1 MNGYAIVH
9 FEADRAAEADNVLQH
24 FNEYMQSREHM
35 RAPSFVSGGDGYFR
49 LEYNDRVGAS
59 SAAIE
64 TFGTFLVASGYAISG
79 ISATRTLDGNEGT
92 VMQFSHDGKEESVV
106 LSTLNV
112 Y

>member
-9 FEADRAAEADNVLQH
+9 FEADRAAEQDNVLQQ
-24 FNEYMQSREHM
+24 FNEYMQSRAHS
-35 RAPSFVSGGDGYFR
+35 RAPSFVTGGEGYFR
-49 LEYNDRVGAS
+49 LEYNELVGAS

-64 TFGTFLVASGYAISG
+64 MFGTFLVASGYSIRG
-79 ISATRTLDGNEGT
+79 ISNAKTMDGNDGT
-92 VMQFSHDGKEESVV
+92 VMQFSLGGKEESVV

>member
-24 FNEYMQSREHM
+24 FNEYMQSRAHS

-49 LEYNDRVGAS
+49 LEYNDGVGAS

-64 TFGTFLVASGYAISG
+64 TFGTFLQQRGYVIYG
-79 ISATRTLDGNEGT
+79 ISSARTYEGNEGT
-92 VMQFSHDGKEESVV
+92 VMRFSHDGKEESVV